1 MSSDLK
7 KKTIR
12 GFGWSVFDNVAKTGV
27 TFAVSIVLARMLS
40 PDEYGL
46 IGILT
51 IFIIVFNSIV
61 DSGFTQAL
69 IRKKNATDIDYSTIF
84 YVNTCVS
91 IAAMAVM
98 FFLAKPIAYFF
109 ERPELVSLTRVMSV
123 IIVINGLAL
132 VQRTRMTQAIDFKT
146 QTIIT
151 FISTLTG
158 GITGIV
164 LAYLGYGVWALVAQQ
179 ITTQGLNSV
188 LLWGLG
194 HWFPKL
200 VFSTKSLSELWSF
213 GWKLLVSS
221 LIDTTWKEIYQVVV
235 GKCYSPATLG
245 LYTRAKQFSQMF
257 SSNMTNV
264 ISRVSYPVLSSIQD
278 DKDRLKKA
286 YQRLVRTTML
296 LSFVFMLGMAATA
309 KSLIYVLIGE
319 KWMGCVPL
327 LQLICFTGMLYPLH
341 SLNLNILQVQG
352 RSDLFLKLEILKKII
367 GCGPLMLGIFVNIY
381 CMLIGSFV
389 SSCIAFYLNSY
400 YSGPFLGYSTKDQIK
415 DILPS
420 FGIAILM
427 AVPVMAMSFIELSP
441 FVLFPMQI
449 VAGAI
454 IVVVTCEICKL
465 PEYLEIK
472 SIIFSKL
479 KKNKEVKNI

>member
-12 GFGWSVFDNVAKTGV
+12 GFGWSAFDNVAKTGV
-27 TFAVSIVLARMLS
+27 TFVVSIILARLLS

-51 IFIIVFNSIV
+51 IFMAVFNSIV

-69 IRKKNATDIDYSTIF
+69 IRKKNASDVDYSTIF
-84 YVNTCVS
+84 YANICIS
-91 IAAMAVM
+91 FAAMAVL
-98 FFLAKPIAYFF
+98 FFLAKPIACFF
-109 ERPELVSLTRVMSV
+109 ERIELVSLTRAMSV

-146 QTIIT
+146 QSIIT
-151 FISTLTG
+151 FISTLVG
-158 GITGIV
+158 GVVGII

-179 ITTQGLNSV
+179 ITTQGLNTA

-221 LIDTTWKEIYQVVV
+221 LIDTTWKEIYQVVI

-245 LYTRAKQFSQMF
+245 LYTRAIQFSRMF

-264 ISRVSYPVLSSIQD
+264 IGRVSYPVLSSIQD
-278 DKDRLKKA
+278 DKVRLKKG
-286 YQRLVRTTML
+286 YQRLIRTTML

-309 KSLIYVLIGE
+309 KSLIFVLIGE

-341 SLNLNILQVQG
+341 SLNLNMLQVQG
-352 RSDLFLKLEILKKII
+352 RSDLFLKLEVIKKII
-367 GCGPLMLGIFVNIY
+367 GCGPLMFGIFVNIY

-389 SSCIAFYLNSY
+389 TGCIAFYLNSH

-420 FGIAILM
+420 FAVALLM
-427 AVPVMAMSFIELSP
+427 AGPVMAMSFIDLSP
-441 FVLFPMQI
+441 FALLPMQI
-449 VAGAI
+449 ASGAI

-472 SIIFSKL
+472 SIILSKL
-479 KKNKEVKNI
+479 RPKK